1 MHSFLPEGIWV
12 TNEPQ
17 RTSAGTLGHL
27 LFVFLILLCQDG
39 HETRDWIIG
48 CYATVDASQ
57 IAQISGLM
65 KGETEHLK
73 AIPSLLLTSLPSS
86 SFITYPPPY
95 QYF

>member
-1 MHSFLPEGIWV
+1 MHSFLPECIWV

-17 RTSAGTLGHL
+17 RMSAGTLGHL

-65 KGETEHLK
+65 KGETEHL
-73 AIPSLLLTSLPSS
+73 
-86 SFITYPPPY
+86 
-95 QYF
+95 